1 MANRKPHTEQTKDKI
16 RAKVVERM
24 ANPELRRAISEKL
37 INRTLTEETKD
48 KMSKSKLG
56 VKRKKFSKE
65 HLQHKKEAMLKAVQQ
80 MLVNKAW
87 YKNHNELTKYKIGVS
102 LMMRN
107 KNFDKLTNKSRA
119 INRIIQIITNLINE
133 NSKTKQI

>member
-16 RAKVVERM
+16 RAKALERM
-24 ANPELRRAISEKL
+24 KDEALRQSISAKL
-37 INRTLTEETKD
+37 LNHSLSKETKD

-65 HLQHKKEAMLKAVQQ
+65 HLQHKKEAMLKAVEQ

-133 NSKTKQI
+133 KT